1 MKYPTNVWNQLKN
14 KTARDFI
21 RALKKDGA
29 ERDETMG
36 AEQIFRYPDGRRI
49 SIHFHPNMTY
59 KPKLLK
65 ALLEDTGWSIE
76 DMKRL
81 RFIK

>member
-1 MKYPTNVWNQLKN
+1 MKYPPNIWNQLKN
-14 KTARDFI
+14 KTAKNFI
-21 RALKKDGA
+21 RALEKDGA
-29 ERDETMG
+29 ERDDTMG

-49 SIHFHPNMTY
+49 SIHFHPKKTY

-81 RFIK
+81 KFIK